1 MDVKP
6 NLCRS
11 NQFYSSFNRF
21 INNECPLAAS
31 NIPTFLLVFFG
42 EIERFPKGR
51 GHHGHLLGSCK
62 SHKVIVGTLKLK
74 IKCYLAAQQN
84 NEAFQ

>member
-1 MDVKP
+1 MQIFVA
-6 NLCRS
+6 LT
-11 NQFYSSFNRF
+11 SFTAVSRDSLTTSARF
-21 INNECPLAAS
+21 QRAI
-31 NIPTFLLVFFG
+31 FLLFYLFFFG